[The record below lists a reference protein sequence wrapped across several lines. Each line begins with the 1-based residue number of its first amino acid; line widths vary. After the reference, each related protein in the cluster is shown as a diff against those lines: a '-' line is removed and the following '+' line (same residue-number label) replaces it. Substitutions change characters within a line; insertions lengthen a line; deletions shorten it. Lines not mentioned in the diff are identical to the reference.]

1 MREALEASVTT
12 CDNNAAAPISKKEAE
27 MLLGKLRKELG
38 INGTAATSTP
48 QAPSPGAS
56 LSNATLRDVL
66 YNSRKQDNRPGSGES
81 TVVKHD
87 HKPQGNVS
95 CHDAVSEQELCDLLH
110 DASLDDST
118 VQEAMRNERDVY
130 SDLFCF
136 SIAIHEGSYFQ
147 QAFTL
152 RRGR

>member
-12 CDNNAAAPISKKEAE
+12 CDNNAAVPISKKEAE

-38 INGTAATSTP
+38 INGTAAAAATSAP
-48 QAPSPGAS
+48 PAPSPGAS

-66 YNSRKQDNRPGSGES
+66 YNSRKQDNRNGSGAV
-81 TVVKHD
+81 TAAPKVVKHD
-87 HKPQGNVS
+87 NKPQGNVG

-118 VQEAMRNERDVY
+118 VQEAMRNERDAY
-130 SDLFCF
+130 SNLFCF
-136 SIAIHEGSYFQ
+136 FMKGFISK
-147 QAFTL
+147 
-152 RRGR
+152 